1 MARDKGYFYLV
12 GEFLLALWAGEVV
25 LLLVDGQVGPEAGE
39 AAKLASAFWHK
50 KRQKKSLDSW
60 HLIASTDIYL
70 MLNNSFR

>member
-50 KRQKKSLDSW
+50 KKCKRNL
-60 HLIASTDIYL
+60 L
-70 MLNNSFR
+70 MGDT

>member
-50 KRQKKSLDSW
+50 KNAKGIFRWVTLD
-60 HLIASTDIYL
+60 ASTDEK
-70 MLNNSFR
+70 